1 MSNKSGEG
9 IQTVKERACD
19 ILLKYRLD
27 QKVDSLAGGN
37 AAAKH
42 DEEFLR
48 GMQVAMP
55 KKRDSR
61 KREAFIP

>member
-1 MSNKSGEG
+1 M
-9 IQTVKERACD
+9 KEKACD

-27 QKVDSLAGGN
+27 QKVDSLAGGS
-37 AAAKH
+37 ASAKH

-55 KKRDSR
+55 KVICL
-61 KREAFIP
+61 E

>member
-9 IQTVKERACD
+9 IQIVKEKACD

-27 QKVDSLAGGN
+27 QKVDSLAGGS
-37 AAAKH
+37 ASAKH

-55 KKRDSR
+55 KV
-61 KREAFIP
+61 ICLV